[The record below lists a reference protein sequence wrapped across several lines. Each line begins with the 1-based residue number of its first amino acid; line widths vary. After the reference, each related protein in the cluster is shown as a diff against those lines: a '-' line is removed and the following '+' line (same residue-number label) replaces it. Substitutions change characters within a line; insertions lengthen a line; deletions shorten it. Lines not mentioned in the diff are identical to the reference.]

1 MQFHDYKVHEKIPI
15 LKYLQVG
22 KYVVQLIAVK
32 DKEKNGANDKVNGGE
47 WSLRSYGAGVA
58 DPRRSDHGDRW
69 CVGPQPP
76 RMRAESPML
85 SITADEVRGEDSL
98 LKMSSFRA
106 HNLDFIYAAHLHA
119 RLMTTTP
126 LRG

>member
-58 DPRRSDHGDRW
+58 DPRHSDYGDRL
-69 CVGPQPP
+69 CVRCRDVAVRRFHDEPLVTCG
-76 RMRAESPML
+76 
-85 SITADEVRGEDSL
+85 ITE
-98 LKMSSFRA
+98 
-106 HNLDFIYAAHLHA
+106 
-119 RLMTTTP
+119 
-126 LRG
+126 